1 MKKKFS
7 STNISYYIFID
18 IILIQSSCLCMNS
31 LTVCKIS
38 GYFAKTFHY
47 AVFHLAI
54 GEIEGIFCTEF
65 TEKHGIITI

>member
-1 MKKKFS
+1 MKILFT
-7 STNISYYIFID
+7 STYLFPIIFVD

-47 AVFHLAI
+47 GAFHLAI
-54 GEIEGIFCTEF
+54 GEIEGI
-65 TEKHGIITI
+65 IS